1 MVHFKKGFAAIV
13 YEGQEP
19 KVVRELLTIPL
30 TVAKKGD
37 ILITDVKTAKFLSR
51 PGKDFEEFDLNENDL
66 EDTQMVEQI
75 TDEAVAKIKSLTK
88 DNLELENQLKVLE
101 DEKQDLEMRIAVEI
115 EELKKENEELNLK
128 METIQSETIKPKTKT
143 RAKKTTTN
151 IEES

>member
-1 MVHFKKGFAAIV
+1 MIHFKRGFTAITFCG
-13 YEGQEP
+13 EEP
-19 KVVRELLTIPL
+19 VKVRELLTTP
-30 TVAKKGD
+30 VSMVKKGD

-128 METIQSETIKPKTKT
+128 LEAKPKTRT
-143 RAKKTTTN
+143 RKTTTN
-151 IEES
+151 KERES